1 MSEDRQSTESLPPPA
16 EPSDAA
22 SNGSPPARPKSRQPA
37 LSKPPSIDKPDEG
50 IPSEAVQSAPMTASN
65 SSSSEVGPVPDP
77 LAAGPY
83 STRSRGRNGAS
94 RPNYAEDIEMD
105 FELTSPAPPVVVKMG
120 STIASAKRHV
130 ASSLSSSPATTTE
143 TEKGPAAST
152 RKGHATT
159 NGVHTSPAAKD
170 MIPGTSSFSANAAA
184 NGTVSAVS
192 RKRKQPHGGASV
204 NGSAK
209 RLSTTAENQSNFRL
223 SNMMTFESSG
233 ARLMKNGKLKADDG
247 TTLEVNGEFLS
258 LPVLYLANGLW
269 LIRKTM
275 ST

>member
-22 SNGSPPARPKSRQPA
+22 SNSSPPARAKPRQPA
-37 LSKPPSIDKPDEG
+37 LSTKPPSIDKRDEG
-50 IPSEAVQSAPMTASN
+50 ISSEAVQSAPMTASN
-65 SSSSEVGPVPDP
+65 SSSSEVWPVPDP

-83 STRSRGRNGAS
+83 STRSRGRHGAS

-105 FELTSPAPPVVVKMG
+105 FELTSPAPSAVK
-120 STIASAKRHV
+120 TATAAAAAKRHA
-130 ASSLSSSPATTTE
+130 ASSLSSSPAATE

-159 NGVHTSPAAKD
+159 NGVHASPAAKD
-170 MIPGTSSFSANAAA
+170 MIPGTSSFSANAAT
-184 NGTVSAVS
+184 NGAVSAVS

-209 RLSTTAENQSNFRL
+209 RLNAAENQQNFRL
-223 SNMMTFESSG
+223 SNMMTFENSG

-247 TTLEVNGEFLS
+247 TTLEVNGEFS
-258 LPVLYLANGLW
+258 FSYSPCKQCV
-269 LIRKTM
+269 
-275 ST
+275 